1 MGFVFS
7 LFVVVEGCVQRVIEF
22 FGELFIVCFRGDGTG
37 RVTGVWVRA
46 VEW

>member
-7 LFVVVEGCVQRVIEF
+7 LFVVVEGCVQRVTEF
-22 FGELFIVCFRGDGTG
+22 FGELFIVRFRGDGTR
-37 RVTGVWVRA
+37 RVTEVWVRA